1 MSSTANDVP
10 RSTDVLVVGGGPA
23 GSLLGGLLARR
34 GLDVVLVEKQVKLD
48 RDFRGE
54 TIAGPSVIMLRA
66 LGYGPGLDEHGYL
79 ETTRVQMYMEGRPVF
94 SVDYSKFGLDVLP
107 IDIPQPGLINVF
119 NEDAKLH
126 PNYTHLV
133 GTAFT
138 GLLFD
143 GDTVAG
149 ATVKPAD
156 GSEAGIRAR
165 LVVGADGRFS
175 KVRAAAGLDAVITP
189 MERDFQW
196 FKLPRPADWGQEANL
211 VIDGPQHLVVLPTFP
226 DLLRIGHN
234 IPKGKLKELRAA
246 GFEAFKQSVIEIDP
260 RLEDLVHTHVQ
271 SWRDTSFLDIF
282 TAELPQWS
290 RDGLLLIGDA
300 SHTVTPLLGQGVNL
314 GLQDAVTF
322 VPAIVKA
329 LASSAGPVPA
339 AALAEVE
346 AARRKHKT
354 GVTKYQ
360 RMQEGALGKHKPLA
374 VAVRRLRFRLLDKLS
389 VKYKIFSRVIDLPHA
404 IDPMEL
410 QLGRDALVRRS
421 AASAAPAAPAA

>member
-1 MSSTANDVP
+1 MSATANDVP

-23 GSLLGGLLARR
+23 GSLLGSLLARR
-34 GLDVVLVEKQVKLD
+34 GIDVVLVEKQVKLD

-54 TIAGPSVIMLRA
+54 TIAGPSVVMLRA

-79 ETTRVQMYMEGRPVF
+79 ETKAVRMYMEGRQVF
-94 SVDYSKFGLDVLP
+94 TVDYSKFGLDVLP
-107 IDIPQPGLINVF
+107 IDIPQPGLITVF
-119 NEDAKLH
+119 NDDARKH
-126 PNYTHLV
+126 PNYTHLD

-143 GDTVAG
+143 GGTVAG
-149 ATVKPAD
+149 ATVKLAD
-156 GSEAGIRAR
+156 GSEAEIRAR

-175 KVRAAAGLDAVITP
+175 KVRAAAGLAAEITP

-196 FKLPRPADWGQEANL
+196 FKLPRPEGWGQEANL
-211 VIDGPQHLVVLPTFP
+211 VIDGPRHLVVLPTYP

-234 IPKGKLKELRAA
+234 VPKGQLKELRAA
-246 GFEAFKQSVIEIDP
+246 GFEAFKQTVVEIDP
-260 RLEDLVHTHVQ
+260 RLGDLVHTHLQ

-282 TAELPQWS
+282 TAELAQWS

-322 VPAIVKA
+322 APAIAGA
-329 LASSAGPVPA
+329 LASSNGRVPA
-339 AALAEVE
+339 AALAEIE

-360 RMQEGALGKHKPLA
+360 RMQEGALSASKPLA
-374 VAVRRLRFRLLDKLS
+374 IAVRRLRFSILDKLS
-389 VKYKIFSRVIDLPHA
+389 LKYAIFSRVIDLPHA
-404 IDPMEL
+404 IDPVDLE
-410 QLGRDALVRRS
+410 LGREALARR
-421 AASAAPAAPAA
+421 AAPAVPAA